1 MSGRPSIT
9 LSDVARRA
17 CVSTATV
24 SLALRNST
32 KIQEQTKERIRTI
45 AAELGYTP
53 DPSLAKLMSHLR
65 TRRNSGITGTMIG
78 LCFGPDESMHMKRY
92 LASAVRRASELGY
105 RFSMELIPQTPEG
118 LERHRQA
125 IWNRGVE
132 GLLFLPS
139 RIPMSAQNLYP
150 WEHYCVVSVSANPQ
164 TPECNRVLVNWHN
177 GIRRIREQL
186 GERGFRR
193 LGFVLNTSLDH
204 LFKYLLSSAIGE
216 RLSSVEAGLV
226 QPLYY
231 LPAERDLASPHLN
244 PVFRTLVQQR
254 VHPTTRQPLEG
265 LEQALVPWYR
275 RNKPD
280 VLVFDCEETASEGLA
295 LLKRAGVILCPV
307 ALLSRSPGS
316 YYAGMEMPL
325 ETVAATAID
334 VLGQMIQRGL
344 RGIPDSPFEQLYR
357 GKWCDGPSLLRP
369 A

>member
-9 LSDVARRA
+9 LSDVAKRA
-17 CVSTATV
+17 GVSTATV

-32 KIQEQTKERIRTI
+32 KIQELTKERIRTI

-65 TRRNSGITGTMIG
+65 LRRNSGITGTIIG
-78 LCFGPDESMHMKRY
+78 LCFCNDDSVHMKRY
-92 LASAVRRASELGY
+92 QEAAVRRAGELGY
-105 RFSMELIPQTPEG
+105 RFSMELIPHSDEG
-118 LERHRQA
+118 LERHRQS

-139 RIPMSAQNLYP
+139 RVPMAAQDLYP
-150 WEHYCVVSVSANPQ
+150 WEHYCVVSASANPQ

-204 LFKYLLSSAIGE
+204 LFKYLLSSAVGE
-216 RLSSVEAGLV
+216 RLCAAEPGLV
-226 QPLYY
+226 QPLFY
-231 LPAERDLASPHLN
+231 LPSRGDLASPHVN
-244 PVFRTLVQQR
+244 PSFRTLVTEAL
-254 VHPTTRQPLEG
+254 HPTTRQALEPM
-265 LEQALVPWYR
+265 ETALVPWYR
-275 RNKPD
+275 RSKPD
-280 VLVFDCEETASEGLA
+280 VLVFDSEDSAS
-295 LLKRAGVILCPV
+295 AGITQLRKSGVMLCPSCV
-307 ALLSRSPGS
+307 LSRSPGS
-316 YYAGMEMPL
+316 FYAGMEMPH
-325 ETVAATAID
+325 ETVASTAID

-344 RGIPDSPFEQLYR
+344 RGIPEAPFEQLYR
-357 GKWCDGPSLLRP
+357 GKWIDGPSLLRP